1 MLKLGIFR
9 KDYESAGS
17 GIAKNSGKKG
27 VKLFFEILG
36 VRFWKIIEVN
46 LLYSL
51 FYLPLLFAFTFFA
64 YVNNKN
70 IALILGGI
78 MIAVF
83 LVLWGPATSGVFKIM
98 KNFAQDKHSFI
109 MSDFT
114 QTFKSNFKNACIIGV
129 VDILLLSSIIAGMW
143 VYPALAEQTGS
154 KIMYVFLAVSLSVGV
169 TFIMMNFY
177 MFPMLV
183 STDLSLKNI
192 FKNSFALMFVE
203 LKRNVLTLLII
214 GGIVAVMLFLILFV
228 NFAFIYILP
237 FFPFAFNTFLICFRS
252 YPVIQKYVINPYYEE
267 KGEVNPELEGNTSSE
282 ETLFEDKGGSEK
294 PIESR
299 KKKKGKTVS

>member
-1 MLKLGIFR
+1 MGIFR

-27 VKLFFEILG
+27 IKLFFEILG

-51 FYLPLLFAFTFFA
+51 FYLPVLFAFTFFA

-78 MIAVF
+78 MIIAF

>member
-1 MLKLGIFR
+1 MGIFR

-252 YPVIQKYVINPYYEE
+252 YPIIQKYVINPYYEE

>member
-1 MLKLGIFR
+1 MGIFR

-17 GIAKNSGKKG
+17 GIAKNSNQKG
-27 VKLFFEILG
+27 IRLFFEILG

-51 FYLPLLFAFTFFA
+51 FYLPILFAFTFFA

-109 MSDFT
+109 MSDFV
-114 QTFKSNFKNACIIGV
+114 QTFKSNFKNACIIGI
-129 VDILLLSSIIAGMW
+129 VDILLLSSVTAGMW
-143 VYPALAEQTGS
+143 VYPALAGQTGS
-154 KIMYVFLAVSLSVGV
+154 KIMYVFLAVSLSVGL

-203 LKRNVLTLLII
+203 LKRNVLTLLIT
-214 GGIVAVMLFLILFV
+214 GAIVAVMLFLILFV
-228 NFAFIYILP
+228 NFAFIYVLP

-267 KGEVNPELEGNTSSE
+267 KGELNPELEGNTSSE

>member
-1 MLKLGIFR
+1 MGIFR

-27 VKLFFEILG
+27 IKLFFEILG